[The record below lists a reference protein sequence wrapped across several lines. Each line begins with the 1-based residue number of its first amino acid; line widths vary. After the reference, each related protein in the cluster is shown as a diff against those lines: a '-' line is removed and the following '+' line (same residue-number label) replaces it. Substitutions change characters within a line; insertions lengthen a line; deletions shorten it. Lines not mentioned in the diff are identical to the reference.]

1 MSATGG
7 SNGQLYFLDVLV
19 SIKFTS
25 SASVINMYCWANI
38 CVNVC
43 APPQKKKKIVPAFP
57 LGGKG
62 WWNLLTSQR
71 ETKGDRSWRAREGG
85 EGRRRERICLFV
97 SWCLEPSQ
105 TLRVTSGLNTNSNLS
120 LSYSAHKSFDINHNI
135 SIAQLFQTY
144 THTQHHTYFNK
155 TTSFLYHSWNIFA
168 H

>member
-1 MSATGG
+1 MP
-7 SNGQLYFLDVLV
+7 
-19 SIKFTS
+19 
-25 SASVINMYCWANI
+25 
-38 CVNVC
+38 
-43 APPQKKKKIVPAFP
+43 PPQKKKIVPSFP

-135 SIAQLFQTY
+135 SIAKLFQTY